1 MPKQPEE
8 KLLENKF
15 EATFSVNIGKH
26 LTIYMKNGKAMSG
39 VLRAYNH
46 NTASIDTPKGIVGG
60 TQVDC
65 SDISSVSVK

>member
-1 MPKQPEE
+1 MSLEPE
-8 KLLENKF
+8 KTNKF
-15 EATFSVNIGKH
+15 ESTFKKSVGKH

-39 VLRAYNH
+39 VLRAFNH
-46 NTASIDTPKGIVGG
+46 DTVSIDTPAGVVGG